1 MYGSTG
7 FVLLVVSFVLRV
19 RFREPTLR
27 AENLDCVISSREEV
41 YLLEIEYW
49 KELFEAVE
57 FIAIVAEYS
66 GVCPGMNASLTGGC
80 KGERGFSLSR
90 LSGRMHGLGVRA
102 KARVEKMP
110 RGVSLSCNTRG

>member
-7 FVLLVVSFVLRV
+7 FRIAGCFFRLACAVSGTYV
-19 RFREPTLR
+19 
-27 AENLDCVISSREEV
+27 AGGNLDCVISSREEV